1 MVERPIDAG
10 SGRLMV
16 LASTVRTVTLRDGE
30 STTLEQWGTSG
41 PLLLCV
47 HGIGSSRKSWA
58 RTAEA
63 LARTHRVV
71 AYDQR
76 GHGDFAAIWGPMTLE
91 QSVADCA
98 AVADALDEPVR
109 ALIGHSWGGA
119 VALLAGRQI
128 ETQAV
133 VAIDPMIHQLPGRWY
148 EDFVRD
154 LEPVMAVPP
163 ERRAAVIREMFAGL
177 PSIEVDAKVHALQH
191 MSLKPIMRLGEQNAA
206 DFGRWDIR
214 VDLRRYPKPLLLLLA
229 DERESVVD
237 FEELWIL
244 NETLGP
250 LATLEIF
257 EGEGHTLHRTA
268 FDRYL
273 RSLTAFLA

>member
-1 MVERPIDAG
+1 
-10 SGRLMV
+10 
-16 LASTVRTVTLRDGE
+16 
-30 STTLEQWGTSG
+30 
-41 PLLLCV
+41 
-47 HGIGSSRKSWA
+47 
-58 RTAEA
+58 
-63 LARTHRVV
+63 
-71 AYDQR
+71 
-76 GHGDFAAIWGPMTLE
+76 
-91 QSVADCA
+91 
-98 AVADALDEPVR
+98 
-109 ALIGHSWGGA
+109 
-119 VALLAGRQI
+119 
-128 ETQAV
+128 
-133 VAIDPMIHQLPGRWY
+133 
-148 EDFVRD
+148 
-154 LEPVMAVPP
+154 
-163 ERRAAVIREMFAGL
+163 
-177 PSIEVDAKVHALQH
+177 
-191 MSLKPIMRLGEQNAA
+191 MRLGEQNAA